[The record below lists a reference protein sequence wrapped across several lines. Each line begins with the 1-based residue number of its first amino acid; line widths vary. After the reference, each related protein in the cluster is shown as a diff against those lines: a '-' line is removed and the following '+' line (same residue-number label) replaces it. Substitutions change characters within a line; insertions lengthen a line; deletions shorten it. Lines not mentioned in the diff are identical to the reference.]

1 MPKRKYSAIVA
12 LLIALFGCSCNY
24 KYYTA
29 TDTGGVKHRLK
40 EYRTIALQEKAAD
53 KAAYKYLYQ
62 RQLYNKDTE
71 LHVLSDKLIDCDSFK
86 IAILHDS
93 RKFSPLFIKGIIP
106 RSVLNKTYIPYRLQ
120 MFDMSGKE
128 IIDTTAEEH
137 CVRDMHV
144 LPFIKLGA
152 TRKIV
157 KFKVTPFTF
166 YIELTNEQANKKTSL
181 DEFIN
186 GARLTWFCR
195 GNRQEI

>member
-1 MPKRKYSAIVA
+1 MPKRKYSILVA
-12 LLIALFGCSCNY
+12 LLAALFCCSCNY
-24 KYYTA
+24 KYYTE

-40 EYRTIALQEKAAD
+40 EYRTIELQEKAED
-53 KAAYKYLYQ
+53 KATYKYLYQ

-71 LHVLSDKLIDCDSFK
+71 LHVLSDTLIDCDSFK
-86 IAILHDS
+86 IAILPDS
-93 RKFSPLFIKGIIP
+93 RQFSPLFIKGIIP
-106 RSVLNKTYIPYRLQ
+106 RSVLSKTYISYRLQ

-157 KFKVTPFTF
+157 KFKITPYTF
-166 YIELTNEQANKKTSL
+166 YIELTTLSL
-181 DEFIN
+181 IIN
-186 GARLTWFCR
+186 CT
-195 GNRQEI
+195 NI